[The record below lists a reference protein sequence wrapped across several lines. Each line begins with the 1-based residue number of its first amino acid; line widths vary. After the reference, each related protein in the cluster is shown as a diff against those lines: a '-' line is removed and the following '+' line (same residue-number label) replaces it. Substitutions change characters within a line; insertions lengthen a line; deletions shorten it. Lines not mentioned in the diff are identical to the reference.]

1 MSKQILD
8 VVVHTLFSRLDK
20 KGKRDNKS
28 KKWRWFFEHKVM
40 VALNYGEMEL
50 DPERVSNIKLFI
62 NITGKKEIVHQNRWL
77 QNVWE
82 K

>member
-1 MSKQILD
+1 
-8 VVVHTLFSRLDK
+8 
-20 KGKRDNKS
+20 
-28 KKWRWFFEHKVM
+28 M

-50 DPERVSNIKLFI
+50 DPKRVSNIKLFI
-62 NITGKKEIVHQNRWL
+62 SITGKKEIVHQNRWL

>member
-1 MSKQILD
+1 
-8 VVVHTLFSRLDK
+8 
-20 KGKRDNKS
+20 
-28 KKWRWFFEHKVM
+28 M